1 MKEKNE
7 EKQNLHLVS
16 FTEQTAY
23 SIIEKRLNYFSV
35 KANDLASVKLF
46 FFHLIN
52 SPTKC
57 QRRERKKNS

>member
-46 FFHLIN
+46 FSI
-52 SPTKC
+52 
-57 QRRERKKNS
+57 